1 MQIFGTKTHVE
12 LENEEAER
20 LVRLTPKVKPPRRDK
35 RREDMRT
42 ERDPDIDGDPDI
54 KRDQDRSLNYKTVG
68 GAARVAARFLLS
80 RDELV
85 SVRNKETGHV
95 VNVSEETLKG
105 EDASKY
111 EKLEDEP
118 KQDPEPEFASQGEAL
133 RDLAKDN
140 PKLQAMIKDLTNPK
154 SDLGGLAEGNPSL
167 PASTVLKNVK
177 IPEGLKTLGDLV
189 KSLRAP
195 KVSPKV
201 KSKAPKEKGPKPAE
215 KAPEGNGHR
224 WDESGEYVE
233 PEKAPVPPPEAGTP
247 PETPEAPE
255 TPPETPSDG
264 AEPDPFPEPKKPQAP
279 KFPPTDARG
288 YPPPKKRPPPT
299 RQEELEALD
308 ALDQSDLPA
317 SVQSSLARLHPTDLK
332 NLLASYSKFQ
342 SLPVTG
348 SLKSEIQ
355 AARDGYVSKPEDVK
369 TLPDDLGSKKKEKKK
384 TEGGPE
390 EDDTEAEA
398 EAVQQ
403 HRMSVMAASL
413 ASQVRVTKIMT
424 SSGVPT
430 YLAGKLAYFTLT
442 TAAMPPEKQMEVAR
456 QAAQTAFTQAATGF
470 SGKSEKD
477 DRFGSFIDKAKRK
490 LLGDQ
495 ERKDFISAI
504 DHLDPYTQMAAVAH
518 LQGEDYRAAS
528 DKFLGDQAKNPISG
542 YDPPKVIKDKLQA
555 ATKMIREAGR
565 DYPLAARVALV
576 DPATVFRVRARESLS
591 GMPPE
596 KKAELTEALLESD
609 AEDYEKADAEYTKHD
624 LPKFEKAYA
633 KYEQELKR
641 WESEKADFESDLD
654 YRESAKPFEKEP
666 PQPPLKPEPPR
677 KPIGYEKVRPPTKQD
692 QEAIQKELDH
702 ARSKPHAEEEDSA
715 HAHDEGPKLSWKER
729 AKGLSDKAK
738 ATFQAS
744 PKVVKQF
751 IEDDSFRRKTLMDAH
766 AALLKAPEK
775 IAKRALDTAK
785 HEVKEFKEA
794 GQGIASVLRGGK
806 MTSHQKKA
814 FKTVATHMAISVAAA
829 ALTASGPLA
838 IAGAVG
844 KGMVKHVAMKAV
856 ANLFGHLHIL
866 EEVGHIGHGVKHL
879 MEHLASTESPDPE
892 EVLSNLVLAA
902 VAKEVPKL
910 DHDGIQSAL
919 EGEQESTEKVVAS
932 IYSSYQS
939 SKWQMTSSNRT
950 ALYHGVEPSP
960 QTPYSEWQ
968 QAHQRDLAPEDSAL
982 ILSAARAWLR
992 SPVLSSSIEGMVP
1005 DARFRA
1011 ALDLAIRESGDGKY
1025 SGAIT
1030 ANLYNQ
1036 LLASLARTQVKVAK
1050 LVRITPKEVSRGSGG
1065 VTIIARPQ
1073 VDGTYWVTAVKIDG
1087 NSGTPMGR
1095 PYEQYVSK
1103 DDVPQA
1109 IKEVNRWLDKMGF
1122 GGDMS
1127 DASRNRMASQ
1137 RTEVNTQ
1144 RKVTMIK
1151 FAKSDANNILARLDR
1166 VAAAIQENH
1175 AKWGMGFDVAK
1186 ELVNDL
1192 DKTADE
1198 IEKASF
1204 GEESLVTRQV
1214 EVLKQAKVLQQ
1225 DKDEKYMGTYNAPS
1239 AVHQSDRDEKY
1250 MSLYEDDQTQA
1261 VVSGKSSVGRPLT

>member
-54 KRDQDRSLNYKTVG
+54 KQDPDRSLNYKTIG
-68 GAARVAARFLLS
+68 GAARVAARFLLA

-85 SVRNKETGHV
+85 SVRNKETGRI
-95 VNVSEETLKG
+95 VNVSEETLK

-111 EKLEDEP
+111 EKLE
-118 KQDPEPEFASQGEAL
+118 GEGKVPGLAELRRNWLADKGESLQAL
-133 RDLAKDN
+133 ARDN
-140 PKLQAMIKDLTNPK
+140 PKLQVMIKDLTNPK

-167 PASTVLKNVK
+167 PASTILKNVK
-177 IPEGLKTLGDLV
+177 IPEGLKTIGDLV
-189 KSLRAP
+189 NALRAL
-195 KVSPKV
+195 KV
-201 KSKAPKEKGPKPAE
+201 KSKVPKEKGLKPAE
-215 KAPEGNGHR
+215 
-224 WDESGEYVE
+224 SSEYVE
-233 PEKAPVPPPEAGTP
+233 PEKTPPNPPEAAGKPT
-247 PETPEAPE
+247 ETTPEAPE
-255 TPPETPSDG
+255 TSPEGDEAGGPETSPEGDG
-264 AEPDPFPEPKKPQAP
+264 AEPDPFPEKKPQAP
-279 KFPPTDARG
+279 KFPPTDARS
-288 YPPPKKRPPPT
+288 YPPPKRPPPT

-317 SVQSSLARLHPTDLK
+317 SVQSSLARLHPADLK
-332 NLLASYSKFQ
+332 TLLESYSKFQ

-355 AARDGYVSKPEDVK
+355 AARNGYVSKPEDVQ
-369 TLPDDLGSKKKEKKK
+369 TLPDLESKKKGDESEKEAAEK
-384 TEGGPE
+384 
-390 EDDTEAEA
+390 AEA
-398 EAVQQ
+398 IQK

-424 SSGVPT
+424 SSGVPK

-442 TAAMPPEKQMEVAR
+442 TASMPPEKQMEVAK
-456 QAAQTAFTQAATGF
+456 QAAHTAFTQAATGF
-470 SGKSEKD
+470 SGKPEKD
-477 DRFGSFIDKAKRK
+477 DRFGSFVDKAKRK

-495 ERKDFISAI
+495 ERKDFISAME
-504 DHLDPYTQMAAVAH
+504 HLDPYTQMAAVAH

-565 DYPLAARVALV
+565 DYPLAAKIALV
-576 DPATVFRVRARESLS
+576 DPATVFRVRAREALS

-596 KKAELTEALLESD
+596 KKSELNETLLESD
-609 AEDYEKADAEYTKHD
+609 AEDYEKAEAEYTKHD

-633 KYEQELKR
+633 KYEQDLKR
-641 WESEKADFESDLD
+641 WEAEKADFESDLD
-654 YRESAKPFEKEP
+654 YRESTKPFEKEP

-702 ARSKPHAEEEDSA
+702 ARSKPHAEEEHEDSA
-715 HAHDEGPKLSWKER
+715 HAHEGPKLSWKER

-766 AALLKAPEK
+766 AELLKAPEK

-785 HEVKEFKEA
+785 HEVKEFREA

-814 FKTVATHMAISVAAA
+814 LKTVATHMAISVAAA

-856 ANLFGHLHIL
+856 ANLFGHLHVL

-879 MEHLASTESPDPE
+879 MEHLASERPDPE

-919 EGEQESTEKVVAS
+919 EGERESTEKVVAS
-932 IYSSYQS
+932 LYSSYQYP
-939 SKWQMTSSNRT
+939 KWQMTSSNRT

-968 QAHQRDLAPEDSAL
+968 QAHQRDLAPEDYAL
-982 ILSAARAWLR
+982 ILSAARSWLK
-992 SPVLSSSIEGMVP
+992 SPVLSSSIKGMVP
-1005 DARFRA
+1005 DTRFRA
-1011 ALDLAIRESGDGKY
+1011 ALDLAIRESNGGRY

-1036 LLASLARTQVKVAK
+1036 MLAKLSNQPTNQPLGTIREAAAMHDYSRYSKVAVRRNPNPEVARGDFQHISRK
-1050 LVRITPKEVSRGSGG
+1050 LEA
-1065 VTIIARPQ
+1065 IASEAEKLGFSEQ
-1073 VDGTYWVTAVKIDG
+1073 DFID
-1087 NSGTPMGR
+1087 
-1095 PYEQYVSK
+1095 
-1103 DDVPQA
+1103 
-1109 IKEVNRWLDKMGF
+1109 
-1122 GGDMS
+1122 
-1127 DASRNRMASQ
+1127 
-1137 RTEVNTQ
+1137 
-1144 RKVTMIK
+1144 
-1151 FAKSDANNILARLDR
+1151 
-1166 VAAAIQENH
+1166 AA
-1175 AKWGMGFDVAK
+1175 
-1186 ELVNDL
+1186 
-1192 DKTADE
+1192 
-1198 IEKASF
+1198 
-1204 GEESLVTRQV
+1204 
-1214 EVLKQAKVLQQ
+1214 
-1225 DKDEKYMGTYNAPS
+1225 
-1239 AVHQSDRDEKY
+1239 
-1250 MSLYEDDQTQA
+1250 TQA
-1261 VVSGKSSVGRPLT
+1261 YFRI

>member
-54 KRDQDRSLNYKTVG
+54 KQDQDRSLNYKTIG

-85 SVRNKETGHV
+85 SVRNKETGRI

-111 EKLEDEP
+111 EKLKDSGNEKKVPGLAELRTEWLAG
-118 KQDPEPEFASQGEAL
+118 KGESL

-140 PKLQAMIKDLTNPK
+140 PKLQVMIKDLTNPK

-167 PASTVLKNVK
+167 PASTILKNVK
-177 IPEGLKTLGDLV
+177 IPEGLKTIGDLV
-189 KSLRAP
+189 NALRAL
-195 KVSPKV
+195 KV
-201 KSKAPKEKGPKPAE
+201 KSKVPKEKGSKPAD
-215 KAPEGNGHR
+215 KASEGK
-224 WDESGEYVE
+224 GEYVE
-233 PEKAPVPPPEAGTP
+233 PEKTPPNPPEAEAGKPTETP
-247 PETPEAPE
+247 PEAPE
-255 TPPETPSDG
+255 TPPEGAPADG
-264 AEPDPFPEPKKPQAP
+264 AEPDPFPDKKPQAP
-279 KFPPTDARG
+279 KFPPTDARS
-288 YPPPKKRPPPT
+288 YPPPKRPPPT

-317 SVQSSLARLHPTDLK
+317 SVQSSLARLHPADLK
-332 NLLASYSKFQ
+332 TLLASYSKFQ

-355 AARDGYVSKPEDVK
+355 AARDGYVSKPEEVQ
-369 TLPDDLGSKKKEKKK
+369 TLPDDFGSS
-384 TEGGPE
+384 TEE
-390 EDDTEAEA
+390 EGA

-403 HRMSVMAASL
+403 HRMAVMAASL
-413 ASQVRVTKIMT
+413 ASQVRVTKMMT
-424 SSGVPT
+424 SSGVPS

-442 TAAMPPEKQMEVAR
+442 TAAMPPEKQMEAAR

-470 SGKSEKD
+470 SGKPEKD

-495 ERKDFISAI
+495 ERKNFISAM

-528 DKFLGDQAKNPISG
+528 DKFLGDQASNPISG

-565 DYPLAARVALV
+565 DYPLAAKIALV
-576 DPATVFRVRARESLS
+576 DPATVFRVMAREALS

-596 KKAELTEALLESD
+596 KKAELNETLLESD
-609 AEDYEKADAEYTKHD
+609 ADDYEKAEAEYTKHD

-633 KYEQELKR
+633 EYEQDLKR
-641 WESEKADFESDLD
+641 WESEKADFESDLG
-654 YRESAKPFEKEP
+654 YRESTKPFEKEP

-692 QEAIQKELDH
+692 QESIQKELDY
-702 ARSKPHAEEEDSA
+702 ARSKPHAEEHEDSA
-715 HAHDEGPKLSWKER
+715 HALDEGPKQSWEER
-729 AKGLSDKAK
+729 AKSLSDKAK
-738 ATFQAS
+738 ATLQAS
-744 PKVVKQF
+744 PKAVKQF

-879 MEHLASTESPDPE
+879 MEHLASESPDPE

-982 ILSAARAWLR
+982 ILSAARSWLR
-992 SPVLSSSIEGMVP
+992 SPVLSASIEGMVP
-1005 DARFRA
+1005 DTRFRA

>member
-1 MQIFGTKTHVE
+1 MRIFGTKTHVE

-68 GAARVAARFLLS
+68 GAARVAARFLLA

-111 EKLEDEP
+111 EKLEDEESQ
-118 KQDPEPEFASQGEAL
+118 KDPEQELASQGEAL

-215 KAPEGNGHR
+215 KAPEGKDPR
-224 WDESGEYVE
+224 WDESGESVE
-233 PEKAPVPPPEAGTP
+233 PEKASTPPEAGKPTEP
-247 PETPEAPE
+247 SGVPEAPTAPEAPE
-255 TPPETPSDG
+255 TPPEAPSDG

-279 KFPPTDARG
+279 KFPPTDARS
-288 YPPPKKRPPPT
+288 YPPPKRPPPT
-299 RQEELEALD
+299 RQEELEAMD
-308 ALDQSDLPA
+308 ALRESGLPP
-317 SVQSSLARLHPTDLK
+317 SVRSTLSLLHPADLK
-332 NLLASYSKFQ
+332 TLLASYSKFQ
-342 SLPVTG
+342 SLPVYG

-355 AARDGYVSKPEDVK
+355 NARGGYVSKPEDVQ
-369 TLPDDLGSKKKEKKK
+369 TLPDDFGSSKKKK

-390 EDDTEAEA
+390 DSEEDSQA

-403 HRMSVMAASL
+403 HRMAVMAASL
-413 ASQVRVTKIMT
+413 ASQVRVTKMMT
-424 SSGVPT
+424 SSGVPS

-442 TAAMPPEKQMEVAR
+442 TASMPPEKQMEVAR

-470 SGKSEKD
+470 SGLPEKD
-477 DRFGSFIDKAKRK
+477 DRFGSFIDKAKRR

-495 ERKDFISAI
+495 ERKDFISAM

-609 AEDYEKADAEYTKHD
+609 ADDYEKADAEYTKHD

-641 WESEKADFESDLD
+641 WESDKADFESDLD

-677 KPIGYEKVRPPTKQD
+677 KPIGYEKVRPPAEHD
-692 QEAIQKELDH
+692 QKAIQQELDS
-702 ARSKPHAEEEDSA
+702 ARAKHTPHEDTHGDSE
-715 HAHDEGPKLSWKER
+715 HSDDEHGEPKQSWKER
-729 AKGLSDKAK
+729 AKSLSAKAK
-738 ATFQAS
+738 ATLQAS
-744 PKVVKQF
+744 PKAVKQF

-766 AALLKAPEK
+766 AVLLKAPEK

-982 ILSAARAWLR
+982 ILSAARSWLR

-1005 DARFRA
+1005 DTRFRA
-1011 ALDLAIRESGDGKY
+1011 ALDLAIREVSDGRY

-1036 LLASLARTQVKVAK
+1036 LLAKLANSTDQP
-1050 LVRITPKEVSRGSGG
+1050 LG
-1065 VTIIARPQ
+1065 TIREASTSTK
-1073 VDGTYWVTAVKIDG
+1073 GT
-1087 NSGTPMGR
+1087 R
-1095 PYEQYVSK
+1095 
-1103 DDVPQA
+1103 
-1109 IKEVNRWLDKMGF
+1109 
-1122 GGDMS
+1122 
-1127 DASRNRMASQ
+1127 
-1137 RTEVNTQ
+1137 
-1144 RKVTMIK
+1144 TMIK
-1151 FAKSDANNILARLDR
+1151 FAKSDANTILARLDR

-1204 GEESLVTRQV
+1204 GEESLMTRQV

-1250 MSLYEDDQTQA
+1250 MSLYDDDQTQA

>member
-54 KRDQDRSLNYKTVG
+54 KQDQDRSLNYKTIG

-85 SVRNKETGHV
+85 SVRNKETGRI

-111 EKLEDEP
+111 EKLKDSGNEKKVPGLAELRTEWLAG
-118 KQDPEPEFASQGEAL
+118 KGESL

-140 PKLQAMIKDLTNPK
+140 PKLQVMIKDLTNPR

-167 PASTVLKNVK
+167 PASTILKNVK
-177 IPEGLKTLGDLV
+177 IPEGLKTIGDLV
-189 KSLRAP
+189 NALRAL
-195 KVSPKV
+195 KV
-201 KSKAPKEKGPKPAE
+201 KSKVPKEKAKPTD
-215 KAPEGNGHR
+215 KASEGK
-224 WDESGEYVE
+224 GEYVE
-233 PEKAPVPPPEAGTP
+233 PEKTPLNPPEAEAGKPTETP
-247 PETPEAPE
+247 PEAPE
-255 TPPETPSDG
+255 TPPEGAPADG
-264 AEPDPFPEPKKPQAP
+264 AEPDPFPDKKPQAP
-279 KFPPTDARG
+279 KFPPTDARS
-288 YPPPKKRPPPT
+288 YPPPKRPPPT

-317 SVQSSLARLHPTDLK
+317 SVQSSLARLHPADLK
-332 NLLASYSKFQ
+332 TLLASYSKFQ

-355 AARDGYVSKPEDVK
+355 AARDGYVSKPEEVQ
-369 TLPDDLGSKKKEKKK
+369 TLPDDFGSS
-384 TEGGPE
+384 TEE
-390 EDDTEAEA
+390 EGA

-403 HRMSVMAASL
+403 HRMAVMAASL
-413 ASQVRVTKIMT
+413 ASQVRVTKMMT
-424 SSGVPT
+424 SSGVPS

-442 TAAMPPEKQMEVAR
+442 TAAMPPEKQMEAAR

-470 SGKSEKD
+470 SGKPEKD

-495 ERKDFISAI
+495 ERKNFISAM

-528 DKFLGDQAKNPISG
+528 DKFLGDQASNPISG

-565 DYPLAARVALV
+565 DYPLAAKIALV
-576 DPATVFRVRARESLS
+576 DPATVFRVMAREALS

-596 KKAELTEALLESD
+596 KKAELNETLLESD
-609 AEDYEKADAEYTKHD
+609 ADDYEKAEAEYTKHD

-633 KYEQELKR
+633 EYEQDLKR
-641 WESEKADFESDLD
+641 WESEKADFESDLG
-654 YRESAKPFEKEP
+654 YRESTKPFEKEP

-692 QEAIQKELDH
+692 QESIQKELDY
-702 ARSKPHAEEEDSA
+702 ARSKPHAEEHEDSA
-715 HAHDEGPKLSWKER
+715 HALDEGPKQSWEER

-879 MEHLASTESPDPE
+879 MEHLASESPDPE

-982 ILSAARAWLR
+982 ILSAARSWLR
-992 SPVLSSSIEGMVP
+992 SPVLSASIEGMVP
-1005 DARFRA
+1005 DTRFRA
-1011 ALDLAIRESGDGKY
+1011 ALDLAIREVSDGKY

-1036 LLASLARTQVKVAK
+1036 LLAKLANSTDQP
-1050 LVRITPKEVSRGSGG
+1050 LG
-1065 VTIIARPQ
+1065 TIREASTSTK
-1073 VDGTYWVTAVKIDG
+1073 GT
-1087 NSGTPMGR
+1087 R
-1095 PYEQYVSK
+1095 
-1103 DDVPQA
+1103 
-1109 IKEVNRWLDKMGF
+1109 
-1122 GGDMS
+1122 
-1127 DASRNRMASQ
+1127 
-1137 RTEVNTQ
+1137 
-1144 RKVTMIK
+1144 TMIK
-1151 FAKSDANNILARLDR
+1151 FAKSDANTILARLDR